1 MGTSSVRSH
10 DRNIYDKLVNL
21 KIGDELFMLD
31 GWVDA
36 QMVGVNVD
44 VDVGWSVRGGR
55 DGKGVWQCWRMMK
68 DCLGCYWL

>member
-1 MGTSSVRSH
+1 
-10 DRNIYDKLVNL
+10 
-21 KIGDELFMLD
+21 
-31 GWVDA
+31 
-36 QMVGVNVD
+36 MVGVNVD